1 MSECGLGDAVE
12 FVDMGGWD
20 VGRSA
25 SVKLQVEV
33 VSGGGG
39 ALQGTGALC
48 LEAESTGAGRTG
60 AVSEN
65 ATSLL

>member
-1 MSECGLGDAVE
+1 MRQVLSCAFLEGLLGLK
-12 FVDMGGWD
+12 GW
-20 VGRSA
+20 GKSH
-25 SVKLQVEV
+25 LEV

>member
-1 MSECGLGDAVE
+1 MNEAGPELCLSRGFTWTERLGE
-12 FVDMGGWD
+12 
-20 VGRSA
+20 SH
-25 SVKLQVEV
+25 LEV

-39 ALQGTGALC
+39 ALQGTGTLC
-48 LEAESTGAGRTG
+48 LEAEITGAGRTG